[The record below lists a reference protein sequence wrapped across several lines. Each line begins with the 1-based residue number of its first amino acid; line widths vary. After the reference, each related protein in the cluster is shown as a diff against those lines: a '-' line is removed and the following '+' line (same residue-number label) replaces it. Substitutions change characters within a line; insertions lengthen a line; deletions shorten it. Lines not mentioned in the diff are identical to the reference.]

1 VREIVKEVDIY
12 KRERAI
18 NLKLPSYILS
28 KVWVGVTLSLYQAA
42 ILLLFL
48 YIFALRNSPLGAGE
62 YAQMLITVFMGTLS
76 GYLMGLAISAGAP
89 NQNVALL
96 LVIVVLVPQFL
107 FAGALLP
114 LDLIPGGQYIS
125 AAASTRWAFEALVN
139 TSGMGKDIAADPGWK
154 WVEEQDKQP
163 SDLTQEQKAALG
175 CRCMGVA
182 MFTDC
187 NFPGIRNPDFYT
199 DEARVALV
207 KAQPAEPA
215 KPTAYPSPTPWPTL
229 TPVPTYTPLP
239 TLTPLPTPAD
249 PQKLGAYMDDSKKQG
264 EDYRKLSVDQGD
276 VYRKAREKQGDDYQT
291 IRVKQ
296 GADYEKQRSRQGD
309 EYAAAMKAYG
319 DDREQWQRDREKAI
333 SAAENTVKA
342 IVDNFGRTFKGSVAS
357 RWLAMGVIMAVV
369 FVLVVVFQKRKD
381 VI

>member
-1 VREIVKEVDIY
+1 VFNLMML
-12 KRERAI
+12 KRNRNYTTVLAA
-18 NLKLPSYILS
+18 LLACVLLALAACTPAAPAAD
-28 KVWVGVTLSLYQAA
+28 VQAA
-42 ILLLFL
+42 TP
-48 YIFALRNSPLGAGE
+48 A
-62 YAQMLITVFMGTLS
+62 
-76 GYLMGLAISAGAP
+76 
-89 NQNVALL
+89 
-96 LVIVVLVPQFL
+96 
-107 FAGALLP
+107 
-114 LDLIPGGQYIS
+114 
-125 AAASTRWAFEALVN
+125 
-139 TSGMGKDIAADPGWK
+139 
-154 WVEEQDKQP
+154 
-163 SDLTQEQKAALG
+163 
-175 CRCMGVA
+175 
-182 MFTDC
+182 
-187 NFPGIRNPDFYT
+187 
-199 DEARVALV
+199 
-207 KAQPAEPA
+207 AEP
-215 KPTAYPSPTPWPTL
+215 P